1 MGLRRYR
8 PWIIPLHGETP
19 LKRYA
24 DCPAG
29 LCSGGIAATPFT
41 DTTLASSGQKTDK
54 FVIEGIG
61 AEPGYS
67 VKELMKK
74 LLGAVGGLSR
84 FISRGDVVVIKPNLS
99 WARKPR
105 MAAGE
110 SRSRKNQILIGF

>member
-1 MGLRRYR
+1 MDHPITRRDSIKKICR
-8 PWIIPLHGETP
+8 LSGGVV
-19 LKRYA
+19 L
-24 DCPAG
+24 
-29 LCSGGIAATPFT
+29 GGIAATPFT
-41 DTTLASSGQKTDK
+41 DPALASSGQKTDK
-54 FVIEGIG
+54 FVVEGIG